1 MPAQTI
7 QRLLLF
13 LFVAFAALTAFQQLR
28 YGMICGRT
36 EQADKQ
42 EDPKAR
48 ACRQRAVVYAVCA
61 AACSSPPPNHPP
73 EASSSIP
80 ASSERKAILNSFII
94 IRGSY
99 FFNAF
104 SMLRNNSS

>member
-1 MPAQTI
+1 METV
-7 QRLLLF
+7 QRVLLVMF
-13 LFVAFAALTAFQQLR
+13 AAFAGLTIFQQLR

-61 AACSSPPPNHPP
+61 AAPQYY
-73 EASSSIP
+73 
-80 ASSERKAILNSFII
+80 LSF
-94 IRGSY
+94 
-99 FFNAF
+99 
-104 SMLRNNSS
+104 LRFLALK

>member
-1 MPAQTI
+1 METV
-7 QRLLLF
+7 QRVLLVMF
-13 LFVAFAALTAFQQLR
+13 AAFAGLTIFQQLR

-61 AACSSPPPNHPP
+61 AAGWGCNIVIG
-73 EASSSIP
+73 AMG
-80 ASSERKAILNSFII
+80 K
-94 IRGSY
+94 
-99 FFNAF
+99 
-104 SMLRNNSS
+104 

>member
-42 EDPKAR
+42 EDRQDDPKAK
-48 ACRQRAVVYAVCA
+48 ACHAQAMLYAVLA
-61 AACSSPPPNHPP
+61 AVSLIAN
-73 EASSSIP
+73 
-80 ASSERKAILNSFII
+80 II
-94 IRGSY
+94 VGALTRG
-99 FFNAF
+99 
-104 SMLRNNSS
+104 